1 MTLLKSMAK
10 SQKGKLIFLAI
21 FSILIGVS
29 IIGQSYIFVTIV
41 DSIFLKDAPFS
52 ELTPLFIGL
61 IAFLVIRAIF
71 TYLNGLTG
79 IKMASNV
86 KHEIRNKLLNKY
98 STNTIQTSIQG
109 QSGKKVSVML
119 DVVDE
124 IDSYFSSYIP
134 QLFQSSIIPII
145 ILLVIFLENAATGII
160 ILITAPFIPIFM
172 MVIGLKTKDKT
183 EEQLDKMAAF
193 SGKFLDTLQGLTTLK
208 LYNQS
213 VKQKEEIR
221 KSSLSFREAT
231 MEVLKI
237 AFQNSL
243 ALEFVSMLSIG
254 LVALEVALSMLV
266 FKDLSFYTGFLM
278 LVLAPEFFTKLKDLG
293 SAFHSGRGSMG
304 AATKLEE
311 ELSTPVKRVEWGED
325 RFNSTEPPKIELHET
340 EFSYENNAFSLK
352 NINLAINPY
361 DQVAIIGR
369 TGSGKTT
376 LLHLIAGLIPH
387 TNGEIL
393 INDKPR
399 KDFSEKDWFARI
411 SYISQSPYIFSGTIL
426 DNIIIGSDETPS
438 MEEVEKAAEKAGI
451 AELIN
456 SLEQGYETYIG
467 EGGRGLS
474 GGEKQRIALARAFL
488 KRPSIILFD
497 EPTTGLDLQTERI
510 LQASI
515 EELSKKSTV
524 ITVAHR
530 LHTIK
535 NADKIVLMDQ
545 GEMIA
550 NGTHEELLQTNETYR
565 QMVSVQQGR
574 DEQ

>member
-352 NINLAINPY
+352 NIKLAINPY

>member
-21 FSILIGVS
+21 FSVLIGVS

-41 DSIFLKDAPFS
+41 DSIFLKDVPFS
-52 ELTPLFIGL
+52 ELIPLFIGL

-79 IKMASNV
+79 INMASNV

-134 QLFQSSIIPII
+134 QLFQSSIIPIM

-213 VKQKEEIR
+213 IKQKEEIR

>member
-21 FSILIGVS
+21 FSVLIGVS

-41 DSIFLKDAPFS
+41 DSIFLKDVPFS
-52 ELTPLFIGL
+52 ELIPLFIGL

-79 IKMASNV
+79 INMASNV

-134 QLFQSSIIPII
+134 QLFQSSIIPIM

-213 VKQKEEIR
+213 IKQKEEIR

-304 AATKLEE
+304 AASKLEE
-311 ELSTPVKRVEWGED
+311 ELSTEVKKVEWGEE
-325 RFNSTEPPKIELHET
+325 RLNSTEPPKIEIRQA

-352 NINLAINPY
+352 NVNITINSY
-361 DQVAIIGR
+361 EQVAIIGR

-376 LLHLIAGLIPH
+376 LLHLISGLIPH

-399 KDFSEKDWFARI
+399 KDFSEKDWFAKI

-426 DNIIIGSDETPS
+426 ENIIIGSDETPS
-438 MEEVEKAAEKAGI
+438 MEEVEKASEKAGI

-456 SLEQGYETYIG
+456 SLEQRYETYIG

-510 LQASI
+510 LQSSI
-515 EELSKKSTV
+515 EELSKKSTI

-535 NADKIVLMDQ
+535 NADKIFLLDQ
-545 GEMIA
+545 GEIIA
-550 NGTHEELLQTNETYR
+550 TGTHHELLQSNKTYR

>member
-438 MEEVEKAAEKAGI
+438 MEEVEKASEKAGI

>member
-134 QLFQSSIIPII
+134 QLFQSSIIPIM

>member
-21 FSILIGVS
+21 FSVLIGVS

-41 DSIFLKDAPFS
+41 DSIFLKDVPFS
-52 ELTPLFIGL
+52 ELIPLFIGL

-79 IKMASNV
+79 INMASNV

-134 QLFQSSIIPII
+134 QLFQSSIIPIM

-213 VKQKEEIR
+213 IKQKEEIR

-304 AATKLEE
+304 AASKLEE
-311 ELSTPVKRVEWGED
+311 ELSTEVKKVEWGEE
-325 RFNSTEPPKIELHET
+325 RLNSTEPPKIEIRQA

-352 NINLAINPY
+352 NVNITINSY
-361 DQVAIIGR
+361 EQVAIIGR

-399 KDFSEKDWFARI
+399 KDFSEKDWFAKI

-426 DNIIIGSDETPS
+426 ENIIIGSDETPS
-438 MEEVEKAAEKAGI
+438 MEEVEKASEKAGI

-456 SLEQGYETYIG
+456 SLEQRYETYIG

-510 LQASI
+510 LQSSI
-515 EELSKKSTV
+515 EELSKKSTI

-535 NADKIVLMDQ
+535 NADKIFLLDQ
-545 GEMIA
+545 GEIIA
-550 NGTHEELLQTNETYR
+550 TGTHHELLQSNKTYR

>member
-438 MEEVEKAAEKAGI
+438 MEEVEKASEKAGI

-456 SLEQGYETYIG
+456 SLEQRYETYIG

-510 LQASI
+510 LQSSI
-515 EELSKKSTV
+515 EELSKKSTI

-535 NADKIVLMDQ
+535 NADKIFLLDQ
-545 GEMIA
+545 GEIIA
-550 NGTHEELLQTNETYR
+550 TGTHHELLQSNKTYR

>member
-21 FSILIGVS
+21 FSVLIGVS

-41 DSIFLKDAPFS
+41 DSIFLKDVPFS
-52 ELTPLFIGL
+52 ELIPLFIGL

-79 IKMASNV
+79 INMASNV

-98 STNTIQTSIQG
+98 SKNTIQTSIQG

-134 QLFQSSIIPII
+134 QLFQSSIIPIM

-213 VKQKEEIR
+213 IKQKEEIR

-304 AATKLEE
+304 AASKLEE
-311 ELSTPVKRVEWGED
+311 ELSTEVKKVEWGEE
-325 RFNSTEPPKIELHET
+325 RLNSTEPPKIEIRQA

-352 NINLAINPY
+352 NVNITINSY
-361 DQVAIIGR
+361 EQVAIIGR

-399 KDFSEKDWFARI
+399 KDFSEKDWFAKI

-426 DNIIIGSDETPS
+426 ENIIIGSDETPS
-438 MEEVEKAAEKAGI
+438 MEEVEKASEKAGI

-456 SLEQGYETYIG
+456 SLEQRYETYIG

-510 LQASI
+510 LQSSI
-515 EELSKKSTV
+515 EELSKKSTI

-535 NADKIVLMDQ
+535 NADKIFLLDQ
-545 GEMIA
+545 GEIIA
-550 NGTHEELLQTNETYR
+550 TGTHHELLQSNKTYR